1 MTKPRNYLH
10 TQTSNS
16 LSIHSQRS
24 EEALASAGATRLVQ
38 LTKVLEEAE
47 ADFLFSDHLQL
58 IHYLTGFRGSNASL
72 LVRRHPETST
82 YLCTDGRYLEQA
94 ALQAKE
100 HGIEIAIDIR
110 PILGPDG
117 ILASHQNPTALA
129 VDMRSLNLTNY
140 LQLKESGERLA
151 DISGPLADM
160 RAHKDASEIAA
171 ISKASMVADR
181 AITQTLS
188 HLKDSPTELEL
199 AGWFEYYVRECGAE
213 GVSFP
218 TIIASG
224 ARTSL
229 PHAQP
234 TRQRIVAP
242 TPVVV
247 DFGAMV
253 DGYCSD
259 STRSFYL
266 GEPPTSYR
274 RAYETVVAAKAAGVE
289 KLQPGNTV
297 HAVERAT
304 RDYLRGQGVEDHLLH
319 GVGHGVGL
327 EIHEFPFTASAI
339 DVAVEPDMCITVEP
353 GLYYAHDFGIR
364 LEDLY
369 LTTAATPI
377 SLTNSADEG
386 VSFG

>member
-1 MTKPRNYLH
+1 M
-10 TQTSNS
+10 S
-16 LSIHSQRS
+16 
-24 EEALASAGATRLVQ
+24 
-38 LTKVLEEAE
+38 
-47 ADFLFSDHLQL
+47 
-58 IHYLTGFRGSNASL
+58 
-72 LVRRHPETST
+72 
-82 YLCTDGRYLEQA
+82 
-94 ALQAKE
+94 
-100 HGIEIAIDIR
+100 
-110 PILGPDG
+110 
-117 ILASHQNPTALA
+117 
-129 VDMRSLNLTNY
+129 SLNLANY
-140 LQLKESGERLA
+140 LQLQESGRRLE
-151 DISGPLADM
+151 DVSGPLAEM
-160 RAHKDASEIAA
+160 RAHKDAAEIAA
-171 ISKASMVADR
+171 ITKASIVADR

-188 HLKDSPTELEL
+188 HLEESPTELEL

-224 ARTSL
+224 SRTSL

-242 TPVVV
+242 TPMVV

-259 STRSFYL
+259 STRSFYF
-266 GEPPTSYR
+266 GEPPTSYQQT
-274 RAYETVVAAKAAGVE
+274 YEIVAAAKAAGVAQ
-289 KLQPGNTV
+289 LRPGNSV

-304 RDYLRGQGVEDHLLH
+304 RDYLRAHGVEEHLLH

-327 EIHEFPFTASAI
+327 EIHEYPFTASAI

-353 GLYYAHDFGIR
+353 GLYYTHDFGIR

-369 LTTAATPI
+369 LTTDAAPI
-377 SLTNSADEG
+377 SLSNSADAG

>member
-16 LSIHSQRS
+16 LSIHSQSS
-24 EEALASAGATRLVQ
+24 EDTLTSSGAARLVR
-38 LTKVLEEAE
+38 LRNLLETVQ
-47 ADFLFSDHLQL
+47 ADLLFSDHLQL
-58 IHYLTGFRGSNASL
+58 IHYLTGFRGSNGSL
-72 LVRRHPETST
+72 LVSRHPGESP

-94 ALQAKE
+94 AFQAKE
-100 HGIEIAIDIR
+100 HGIDISIDTR

-117 ILASHQNPTALA
+117 IITTHRKQMVIA
-129 VDMRSLNLTNY
+129 VDMSSLNLTNY
-140 LQLKESGERLA
+140 LQLKESGKPLVDFSA
-151 DISGPLADM
+151 SLADM
-160 RAHKDASEIAA
+160 RAHKDAAEIAA
-171 ISKASMVADR
+171 ITKASTVADR

-224 ARTSL
+224 SRTSL

-242 TPVVV
+242 TPMVI

-259 STRSFYL
+259 STRSFYF
-266 GEPPTSYR
+266 GEPPTNYQR
-274 RAYETVVAAKAAGVE
+274 TYEIVTAAKAAGVAQ
-289 KLQPGNTV
+289 LRPGNTV

-304 RDYLRGQGVEDHLLH
+304 RDYLRAHKVEEYLLH

-327 EIHEFPFTASAI
+327 EIHEYPFTASAI

-369 LTTAATPI
+369 LTTVATPI
-377 SLTNSADEG
+377 SLTNSSGEG